1 MHSGLVISLVLLS
14 SLFFCWELHFSLGK
28 TEGMIKMIISRSE
41 IKRMSFDTRL
51 ARYEQDKKE
60 VMQDKSLTTEERL
73 EILESLREKWLI

>member
-1 MHSGLVISLVLLS
+1 M
-14 SLFFCWELHFSLGK
+14 GK
-28 TEGMIKMIISRSE
+28 TKGMIKMIISRSE

>member
-1 MHSGLVISLVLLS
+1 
-14 SLFFCWELHFSLGK
+14 
-28 TEGMIKMIISRSE
+28 MIKMIISRSE

-73 EILESLREKWLI
+73 EILESLREKWMI